1 MIDSSGQNVVNS
13 NPNLIVNSLNTRVIL
28 TLLYTIIVLMS
39 YLLMFILMT
48 YNFGVIM
55 AVILGN
61 AVGYLLFF
69 NIKPKRLNDKVEKC
83 SAWLNSLISNY
94 K

>member
-1 MIDSSGQNVVNS
+1 MIDSSGQNVVSS
-13 NPNLIVNSLNTRVIL
+13 NPNLTVNSINTRVIL
-28 TLLYTIIVLMS
+28 TLIYTLIVFMS

-61 AVGYLLFF
+61 ALGYLLFF
-69 NIKPKRLNDKVEKC
+69 NIKAKKFSDKVEKC
-83 SAWLNSLISNY
+83 TA
-94 K
+94 